1 MQNLGDGSFTAVGY
15 TVGQYPLA
23 SSSEIGSTKPNRN
36 LMRQRKHAAS
46 NEIAIQRRVT
56 SRLLVRN
63 PKEAR

>member
-46 NEIAIQRRVT
+46 NQIEIQRHPV
-56 SRLLVRN
+56 LVVRN
-63 PKEAR
+63 PQEANAD